1 MPFASVAPHF
11 MVREIEGSLMIELDP
26 YFFYWV
32 ARDAHVLLRGINTQ
46 QPPNFIVL
54 SYARDAL
61 QKFVSSGKEDFLPK
75 SRARASAIVN
85 FLDPIINV
93 LRQGGQVVF
102 TVEDYAHYHAFLTE
116 FEEQFQ
122 EESKHLYALCV
133 EDQRLLSAYVLVEH
147 IEKAVAP
154 KTWKFMSKLARREI
168 EESGKCL
175 ALERYTAS
183 GFHILRCIE
192 SIVKEYI
199 LACGVTLSPADRNWG
214 RYSEI
219 LGKNGAASEV
229 TSILDNLRRDDRNT
243 LMHPEK
249 FLAMDEAI
257 GLFYLCQTAL
267 DRLINDMEKRGFA
280 KEFVP

>member
-1 MPFASVAPHF
+1 
-11 MVREIEGSLMIELDP
+11 MVREIEGSRMIELDP

-32 ARDAHVLLRGINTQ
+32 ARDAYILLRGMYAG
-46 QPPNFIVL
+46 QPPNFIAF
-54 SYARDAL
+54 SYGRDAL
-61 QKFVSSGKEDFLPK
+61 EKFVGTGKENVLPK
-75 SRARASAIVN
+75 SREKAKQVIA
-85 FLDPIINV
+85 FLDPIITI
-93 LRQGGQVVF
+93 LRQTGQVVF
-102 TVEDYAHYHAFLTE
+102 TAEDYVHYMAFLTE

-122 EESKHLYALCV
+122 EESKHLYVVCV
-133 EDQRLLSAYVLVEH
+133 EDQRILSAYVLVEH

-154 KTWKFMSKLARREI
+154 RTWKFMSKLARREI
-168 EESGKCL
+168 VESGRCL
-175 ALERYTAS
+175 ALERYTGS

-214 RYSEI
+214 RYSDI
-219 LGKNGAASEV
+219 LAKNGADSAV
-229 TSILDNLRRDDRNT
+229 TSILDSLRRDDRNT

-249 FLAMDEAI
+249 FLDMDEAI
-257 GLFYLCQTAL
+257 GLFNLCQTAL